1 MHEGEMKM
9 GKVIVLILVL
19 IMCGI
24 LWAFPLWAV
33 INFVCWAFH
42 LSFHLNYIQA
52 FALCLLASMIKKL
65 LFKNKEDK

>member
-52 FALCLLASMIKKL
+52 FALCLLTSMIKKL

>member
-42 LSFHLNYIQA
+42 LSFHLNFIQA

-65 LFKNKEDK
+65 LFKNKENK

>member
-1 MHEGEMKM
+1 M

-52 FALCLLASMIKKL
+52 FALCLLASVIKKL

>member
-24 LWAFPLWAV
+24 LWAFPLWVV

-65 LFKNKEDK
+65 LFKNKENK